1 MPDDYPIAY
10 RDLAER
16 FGAPAS
22 IEDARN
28 TWSHVVKG
36 AETGT
41 VITLIA
47 PGGPARGDWAAV
59 VPVSEV
65 PDPRRCPVWPVSEAR
80 PRLGDV
86 VQAATDYRDPVPQIL
101 ARHRQPAAAVIAA
114 SILEGMPGD
123 GERLDVQ
130 TLLEE
135 GGKVTLE
142 HDPGES
148 GVMGADGDVLFP
160 PEPGAGFTAT
170 VTDWQGTEIGWGS
183 GDTLAE
189 ALLHIRRRPGRT
201 SHDGQPVDPWDE
213 TRGPYTDEPPF

>member
-1 MPDDYPIAY
+1 VPDDYPIAY

-22 IEDARN
+22 IEDARH
-28 TWSHVVKG
+28 TWSYVVKG
-36 AETGT
+36 AERGT

-47 PGGPARGDWAAV
+47 PGGPSRGDWAAV

-65 PDPRRCPVWPVSEAR
+65 PDLRRCPVWPVSEAR

-101 ARHRQPAAAVIAA
+101 ARHRQPVAAVIAA
-114 SILEGMPGD
+114 SILEDMPAD
-123 GERLDVQ
+123 GERIDPQ

-142 HDPGES
+142 YDPGES
-148 GVMGADGDVLFP
+148 GTMDSRGDVLDP
-160 PEPGAGFTAT
+160 PIPGGFAAIA
-170 VTDWQGTEIGWGS
+170 VDWQGTEIGYGG
-183 GDTLAE
+183 GDSLAE
-189 ALLHIRRRPGRT
+189 ALLHLRRSPARAGHAGHGPA
-201 SHDGQPVDPWDE
+201 DPWAE
-213 TRGPYTDEPPF
+213 TSGPYSDEPPF

>member
-22 IEDARN
+22 IEDART
-28 TWSHVVKG
+28 TWSYVVKG
-36 AETGT
+36 AEKGT

-47 PGGPARGDWAAV
+47 PGGPGRGDWAAV

-101 ARHRQPAAAVIAA
+101 ARHRQPVAAVIAA
-114 SILEGMPGD
+114 SILEDVPAD
-123 GERLDVQ
+123 GERIDVQ

-142 HDPGES
+142 YDPGES
-148 GVMGADGDVLFP
+148 GTMDAHGDVLDP
-160 PEPGAGFTAT
+160 PIPGGFTAIA
-170 VTDWQGTEIGWGS
+170 VDWQGAEIGYGG

-189 ALLHIRRRPGRT
+189 ALLHIHRKQADGRVVADT
-201 SHDGQPVDPWDE
+201 GDPWAA
-213 TRGPYTDEPPF
+213 GSGANSDEPPF

>member
-1 MPDDYPIAY
+1 MPDDYPVAY

-22 IEDARN
+22 IEDARI
-28 TWSHVVKG
+28 TWSFVVKA
-36 AETGT
+36 AEKGT

-47 PGGPARGDWAAV
+47 PGGPSRGDWAAV

-80 PRLGDV
+80 PRLGEV

-101 ARHRQPAAAVIAA
+101 ARHHQPVAAVLAA
-114 SILEGMPGD
+114 RILEDMPAD
-123 GERLDVQ
+123 GERIDVQ

-142 HDPGES
+142 YDPGES
-148 GVMGADGDVLFP
+148 GTMDSRGDVLDP
-160 PEPGAGFTAT
+160 PVPGGFTAT
-170 VTDWQGTEIGWGS
+170 AVDWQGTEIGYGG
-183 GDTLAE
+183 GDTPAE
-189 ALLHIRRRPGRT
+189 ALLRIHRRPARA
-201 SHDGQPVDPWDE
+201 GQGSTDPWAD
-213 TRGPYTDEPPF
+213 TGGPYTDEPPF

>member
-22 IEDARN
+22 IEDVRL
-28 TWSHVVKG
+28 TWSYVVKA

-47 PGGPARGDWAAV
+47 PGGPSRGDWAAI
-59 VPVSEV
+59 VPLSEV
-65 PDPRRCPVWPVSEAR
+65 PDPGRCPVWPVSEAR

-114 SILEGMPGD
+114 SILEGMPAD
-123 GERLDVQ
+123 GERIDVRS
-130 TLLEE
+130 LLEE

-142 HDPGES
+142 YYPGETGS
-148 GVMGADGDVLFP
+148 VDEHGDVLYP
-160 PEPGAGFTAT
+160 PEPGGFVATAC
-170 VTDWQGTEIGWGS
+170 DWQGAEIGGGS
-183 GDTLAE
+183 GDTIAE
-189 ALLHIRRRPGRT
+189 ALLHIHRKQPG
-201 SHDGQPVDPWDE
+201 DPWEADS
-213 TRGPYTDEPPF
+213 GAYGDEPPF